1 MKKVFLFLL
10 VATPLYL
17 ALCIYFLDKHYF
29 ASPLEYQGAMS
40 IRADGRGNG
49 FFASP
54 RNGKRVHRGIDL
66 CARIG
71 APVFAVRS
79 GTVAVA
85 TEEKFG
91 MGKYVVIKH
100 PGHMITLYGHLSGIN
115 VVKGQF
121 VRQGALIGRVGKTGN
136 ANSKAMQPHLHFEV
150 RVNEIPQDPLEYLD

>member
-10 VATPLYL
+10 VAIPVYL
-17 ALCIYFLDKHYF
+17 APRIYFLDKVYF
-29 ASPLEYQGAMS
+29 VSPVEYRGAMS
-40 IRADGRGNG
+40 IRADGQGNG

-71 APVFAVRS
+71 APVFAARS
-79 GTVAVA
+79 GTVAMA

-91 MGKYVVIKH
+91 MGKYVVLQH
-100 PGHMITLYGHLSGIN
+100 PRHMITLYGHLSGIN

-121 VRQGALIGRVGKTGN
+121 VRQGALIGWVGKTGN

-150 RVNEIPQDPLEYLD
+150 QVNGVPQDPLEYL